1 MIRNFVF
8 SPTKGKRMR
17 ILSTFISIVLLT
29 TCVSAG
35 DWTQWRGPNGNGI
48 AEGAAPPVK
57 WSSSQNV
64 VWKTPVPGR
73 GHSSPTI
80 VGNRIYMATSDER
93 QQIQSVVA
101 FERNSGKQVW
111 QTTVHRGQFPR
122 RIHNKNTHATS
133 TVACDGERL
142 FIVFFNQQSIQ
153 MTALDLNGKELWQE
167 TIGAFNPKAY
177 QYGYAASPTI
187 YKDLVL
193 ISADVDRPGG
203 VIAGLNRKS
212 GKVQWKI
219 RRAAKLSWSSPI
231 VANISGRDQ
240 LLISGC
246 DKVTSFNPSNGRE
259 LWSVAATTMAT
270 CGTMVWEGDLV
281 FASGGYPKAETVCIR
296 ADGSGRIVWKNRQK
310 CYEQSMLA
318 HNGYVYA
325 VDDRG
330 IAVCWKG
337 SDGSEMWKS
346 RLSGPVS
353 ASPILA
359 GGNIYASNERGVM
372 FVIKA
377 NPRKFELVAQN
388 QLGNS
393 SFASPTICDGRMYLR
408 VGAGGRGN
416 YQETLYC
423 IGQGGKRISQLDSS
437 RGRK

>member
-1 MIRNFVF
+1 
-8 SPTKGKRMR
+8 MR
-17 ILSTFISIVLLT
+17 VLATLISGVLLT
-29 TCVSAG
+29 TSVSAS
-35 DWTQWRGPNGNGI
+35 DWSQWRGPNGNGI
-48 AEGAAPPVK
+48 ADGAAPPVK
-57 WSSSQNV
+57 WSGSRNV

-80 VGNRIYMATSDER
+80 VGNRIYMATADER
-93 QQIQSVVA
+93 QQVQSVVA
-101 FERNSGKQVW
+101 FDRGSGKQVW
-111 QTTVHRGQFPR
+111 QSAVHTGQFPR
-122 RIHNKNTHATS
+122 KIHNKNTHATS

-142 FIVFFNQQSIQ
+142 FVVFFNNQSIQ
-153 MTALDLNGKELWQE
+153 MTALDLKGKQLWQQ
-167 TIGAFNPKAY
+167 TIGAYDPKAY

-203 VIAGLNRKS
+203 VIAGLNRES
-212 GKVQWKI
+212 GKVEWKI
-219 RRAAKLSWSSPI
+219 RRQAKLSWSSPI

-246 DKVTSFNPSNGRE
+246 DKVTSFDPGNGRE

-310 CYEQSMLA
+310 CYEQSLLA
-318 HNGYVYA
+318 HDGYLYA
-325 VDDRG
+325 VTDDG
-330 IAVCWKG
+330 IAYCWKG

-346 RLSGPVS
+346 RLRGPVS

-359 GGNIYASNERGVM
+359 GGNIYASNERGTTYV
-372 FVIKA
+372 FKA

-388 QLGNS
+388 QLGS
-393 SFASPTICDGRMYLR
+393 VSFATPTICDGRMYLR
-408 VGAGGRGN
+408 VADGGRGARK
-416 YQETLYC
+416 ETLYC
-423 IGQGGKRISQLDSS
+423 IGQGGRQVSQLDAA
-437 RGRK
+437 RDRK